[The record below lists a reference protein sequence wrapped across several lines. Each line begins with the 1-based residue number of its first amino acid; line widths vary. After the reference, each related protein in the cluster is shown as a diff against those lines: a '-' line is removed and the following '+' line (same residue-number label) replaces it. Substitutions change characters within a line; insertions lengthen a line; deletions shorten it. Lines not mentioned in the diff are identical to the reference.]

1 MRETP
6 HTAVLYSSALADS
19 KNQTDMGTIRR
30 EGPGCTGNPQRLY
43 VRDHLDRREIKIKS
57 SLLGNLEDQLSEIPC
72 RVDETARS
80 ASDRTHQPAQI
91 GGTLPARAAPRAIPR
106 VRSRRRDPRNDS
118 GVRSLDGAEAGS
130 IRRRL

>member
-6 HTAVLYSSALADS
+6 RTADLYSSNPTDS
-19 KNQTDMGTIRR
+19 KNQTDKGTIRR
-30 EGPGCTGNPQRLY
+30 EGPAHAGNPQRLY
-43 VRDHLDRREIKIKS
+43 VQDHLDRREIKIKS

-91 GGTLPARAAPRAIPR
+91 GGTLPT
-106 VRSRRRDPRNDS
+106 SCRRR
-118 GVRSLDGAEAGS
+118 
-130 IRRRL
+130 